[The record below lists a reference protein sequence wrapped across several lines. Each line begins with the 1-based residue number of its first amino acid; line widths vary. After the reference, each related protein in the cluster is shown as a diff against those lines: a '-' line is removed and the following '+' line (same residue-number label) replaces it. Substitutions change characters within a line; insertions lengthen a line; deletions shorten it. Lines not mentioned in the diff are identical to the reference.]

1 MKAPLKNYT
10 LGALQITQSLR
21 KVIFGQHTSGMHF
34 SSDGIDC
41 VALKEGALEMQKT
54 KSIITRRGV
63 APSIHRWIYANGWH
77 AAAAFGLVACIA
89 FPFSP
94 LPSACLFFLAV
105 GLAALSV
112 GVGFLEQLI
121 AAIEEDSDRDERL
134 AAYRVGD
141 ALEEDDE
148 SEDDLDQML
157 EKWNRDHMPIAEN
170 GMRDSDDLSGWH

>member
-1 MKAPLKNYT
+1 
-10 LGALQITQSLR
+10 
-21 KVIFGQHTSGMHF
+21 MHF

-94 LPSACLFFLAV
+94 VPSACLFFLAV
-105 GLAALSV
+105 GLAAIRV
-112 GVGFLEQLI
+112 FVDFLERLI
-121 AAIEEDSDRDERL
+121 TVIEEDAARDERM
-134 AAYRVGD
+134 
-141 ALEEDDE
+141 E
-148 SEDDLDQML
+148 SFLRPASM
-157 EKWNRDHMPIAEN
+157 NN
-170 GMRDSDDLSGWH
+170 DSDDIRKNGTGNELEDWTYGLGVYAEPDQEHD